1 MARDYSTHRSLEVK
15 LEALLFASPGPATV
29 DQLAVA
35 LEVRPAQVKVALT
48 DLEAHYAERGLRIQY
63 HKGGAQMTSAP
74 EYAPE
79 IERLLKLDSQAHL
92 SRAALEVLAIITYK
106 QPITRPDLD
115 SIRGVNSDSSLR
127 TLLRHGLIEEIGRTS
142 GPGRPILYGTS
153 GEFLQH
159 FGLSSLEELP
169 RIEASDSTVQTAAPD
184 SPSKD
189 LDETGKLDESAN
201 RSESGNTEESSI
213 SGGSTVSTDEAG
225 NTEENDNTA
234 DGSEDLDETGKLD
247 ESVIADGSGDTTDE
261 AGDTDGTGKT
271 DESGKVNE
279 PVDPDPQ
286 VSHGS

>member
-169 RIEASDSTVQTAAPD
+169 RIEASDSTVQTAAP
-184 SPSKD
+184 
-189 LDETGKLDESAN
+189 ES
-201 RSESGNTEESSI
+201 RSSI
-213 SGGSTVSTDEAG
+213 SGGSTVSKEEAG